1 MKASESTA
9 IFGTGQEESVATDLR
24 KNSLGVLG
32 VTVAALGFNAPAW
45 IAATTIPLMYAVSGT
60 ATPLT
65 ILFTFIFPMLVLCFC
80 FIALVRRYPSAGGV
94 FTFTE
99 KLIHPQAG
107 SLIGW
112 VYTVA
117 CTMIV
122 PLTAVTGS
130 QYLQVLFPALANIDV
145 KWIAAVVVLIYAA
158 IGIRGVRWTIFT
170 GTIFLIIECSVIVG
184 TGLLGIVSPH
194 HAGVSFLGMY
204 NPANAPS
211 PWLGVLSGV
220 LLGIWLLANF
230 DSAIQLIEE
239 ARRPVLTVQKALLLT
254 LTLEL
259 VIYSIAAIGWQYAV
273 GWEAAAN
280 PPEKYQGVA
289 LSYITDQYLSYPWS
303 LIAVIVVITSSFANL
318 QMSLQAAAR
327 ISYRMAKEGHLPDFF
342 ARVHSDWK
350 TPWVTTLLVLGVA
363 WLMIAI
369 VGSNLLFY
377 INSVS
382 LLWVLSYCSA
392 AIAFIILMRRSPY
405 AIAYA
410 LLPVAAVVVLAYA
423 GWSAGPGSLT
433 LGAIWIAV
441 GMVLIAYSWWRH
453 TRPAGVAPAVP

>member
-1 MKASESTA
+1 MKESTGSSA
-9 IFGTGQEESVATDLR
+9 IFGTGQEEVVSTDLR

-60 ATPLT
+60 TTPLT
-65 ILFTFIFPMLVLCFC
+65 ILFTFFFPMLVLCFC
-80 FIALVRRYPSAGGV
+80 FVALVRRYPSAGGV
-94 FTFTE
+94 FTFTQ

-107 SLIGW
+107 SLVGW

-170 GTIFLIIECSVIVG
+170 GTVFLIIESSVVVG
-184 TGLLGIVSPH
+184 TGLLGIFTPH
-194 HAGVSFLGMY
+194 HSGVSFLGMY

-239 ARRPVLTVQKALLLT
+239 ARR
-254 LTLEL
+254 
-259 VIYSIAAIGWQYAV
+259 
-273 GWEAAAN
+273 
-280 PPEKYQGVA
+280 
-289 LSYITDQYLSYPWS
+289 
-303 LIAVIVVITSSFANL
+303 
-318 QMSLQAAAR
+318 
-327 ISYRMAKEGHLPDFF
+327 
-342 ARVHSDWK
+342 
-350 TPWVTTLLVLGVA
+350 
-363 WLMIAI
+363 
-369 VGSNLLFY
+369 
-377 INSVS
+377 
-382 LLWVLSYCSA
+382 CC
-392 AIAFIILMRRSPY
+392 
-405 AIAYA
+405 
-410 LLPVAAVVVLAYA
+410 
-423 GWSAGPGSLT
+423 
-433 LGAIWIAV
+433 
-441 GMVLIAYSWWRH
+441 
-453 TRPAGVAPAVP
+453 